1 MKMTKVSCR
10 IRPKMET
17 HRRRS
22 STAQVTLEYF
32 ILFAVIAL
40 VTLVSLTDFDDRAI
54 AALTGFFQGAANQM
68 AN

>member
-1 MKMTKVSCR
+1 
-10 IRPKMET
+10 MET